1 MTMHRP
7 GLIAAL
13 AAALLFAA
21 PGGHARTAVAQA
33 PAAAPSAAETAL
45 DRYVAAP
52 DLSYKYELAGT
63 IPGTGY
69 TASVINMTSQTWRA
83 PGEVDR
89 TVWTHWLTVVTP
101 AEVKHKKAFLYI
113 TAGSNNSAAPRVVD
127 ENLARVATLTGSVVA
142 ELRMVPNQ
150 PLVFA
155 DDTRPRTEDEIIA
168 YTWDKFLRGGDD
180 QWPLRLPMTKAAVRA
195 MDTIVS
201 HCAGAQV
208 AVDGFVVA
216 GASKRGWTAWTT
228 AAVDR
233 RVVAVVPL
241 VIDVLNIVPS
251 FKHHLAVY
259 GYYAPAVA
267 DYEDMG
273 LMTRFETPRFREL
286 MAIEEPYEY
295 RQRLTMPKFIVN
307 ATGDQFFVPDSWQFY
322 LSRLPGVN
330 QLRYVPNADHSL
342 RGSDAWS
349 SVLAWYHAI
358 LNNVPM
364 PQFTWQIDTDGTIRV
379 RTKDAPSGVMLWQ
392 ATNPGARD
400 FRLSS
405 IGARWKGSLL
415 TSQGNGEYAARVPRP
430 FRGFTAY
437 MVELRFPSGVPEAPF
452 TFTTGVKVVPDVEP
466 FKDAPGAGDRDPA
479 ASGRQM
485 RQHP

>member
-7 GLIAAL
+7 RLIPAL
-13 AAALLFAA
+13 AAVLLFAL
-21 PGGHARTAVAQA
+21 PGGHARTVVAQA
-33 PAAAPSAAETAL
+33 PAPPAAPGAAETAL

-52 DLSYKYELAGT
+52 DASYRHELAGT
-63 IPGTGY
+63 IPGSGY
-69 TASVINMTSQTWRA
+69 TAFVINMTSQTWRA

-89 TVWTHWLTVVTP
+89 TVWTHWLTVVMP

-113 TAGSNNSAAPRVVD
+113 TAGSNNSPAPRVVD
-127 ENLARVATLTGSVVA
+127 ENLAHVATVTGSVVA

-155 DDTRPRTEDEIIA
+155 DDKRPRSEDEIVA

-180 QWPLRLPMTKAAVRA
+180 FWPLRLPMTKAAVRA
-195 MDTIVS
+195 MDTVVS
-201 HCAGAQV
+201 HCAAGRV
-208 AVDGFVVA
+208 AIDGFVVA

-241 VIDVLNIVPS
+241 VIDLLNIVPS

-267 DYEDMG
+267 DYEALGVMD
-273 LMTRFETPRFREL
+273 RSDSPRYREL

-295 RQRLTMPKFIVN
+295 RRRLTLPKFMVN

-322 LSRLPGVN
+322 FDQLPGAKS
-330 QLRYVPNADHSL
+330 LRYVPNADHSL
-342 RGSDAWS
+342 RGSDAWL

-358 LNNVPM
+358 LNGTPL
-364 PQFTWQIDTDGTIRV
+364 PQFTWQVEKDGAIRV
-379 RTKDAPSGVMLWQ
+379 RTTDTPSGVTLWQ
-392 ATNPGARD
+392 ASNPGARD

-405 IGARWKGSLL
+405 IGARWKGTALKAA
-415 TSQGNGEYAARVPRP
+415 GNGEYVARVARPRQ
-430 FRGFTAY
+430 GFTAY
-437 MVELRFPSGVPEAPF
+437 MVELVFPSGVAQAPF
-452 TFTTGVKVVPDVEP
+452 TFTTGVKVIPDVEP
-466 FKDAPGAGDRDPA
+466 FKDLADPGR
-479 ASGRQM
+479 
-485 RQHP
+485 

>member
-1 MTMHRP
+1 MKTRQP
-7 GLIAAL
+7 RFIATL
-13 AAALLFAA
+13 AAVLLLAV
-21 PGGHARTAVAQA
+21 PGPRARSVSGQA
-33 PAAAPSAAETAL
+33 PALATAPGAARTAL
-45 DRYVAAP
+45 DRYVEAP
-52 DLSYKYELAGT
+52 DPSYRYELAGT
-63 IPGTGY
+63 IPGDGY
-69 TASVINMTSQTWRA
+69 TASVVDLTSQTWRV

-89 TVWTHWLTVVTP
+89 TVWKHWLTIIRPGVVRHRT
-101 AEVKHKKAFLYI
+101 AFLYI
-113 TAGSNNSAAPRVVD
+113 SSGNNNSPAPKTVD

-155 DDTRPRTEDEIIA
+155 GDRQPRTEDEIIA

-195 MDTIVS
+195 MDTVVS
-201 HCAGAQV
+201 LCAGDKLDI
-208 AVDGFVVA
+208 DGFVVA

-233 RVVAVVPL
+233 RVVAVVPI
-241 VIDVLNIVPS
+241 VIDMLNIVPS

-273 LMTRFETPRFREL
+273 LMERFETPQFRAL

-322 LSRLPGVN
+322 YRQLAGAN
-330 QLRYVPNADHSL
+330 GLRYVPNADHSL
-342 RGSDAWS
+342 RGSDAWLT
-349 SVLAWYHAI
+349 VLAWYHAV
-358 LNNVPM
+358 LNGTAL
-364 PQFTWQIDTDGTIRV
+364 PQFTWQIDREGAIRV
-379 RTKDAPSGVMLWQ
+379 RSKDAPSAVKLWQ

-405 IGARWKGSLL
+405 IGEKWKATALKADGS
-415 TSQGNGEYAARVPRP
+415 GEYLARPARP
-430 FRGFTAY
+430 ARGFTAY
-437 MVELRFPSGVPEAPF
+437 MVELTFPSGVPLAPF
-452 TFTTGVKVVPDVEP
+452 KFTTGVKVVPDVEP
-466 FKDAPGAGDRDPA
+466 FKAAPVAVR
-479 ASGRQM
+479 
-485 RQHP
+485 